1 MILDVI
7 LDALFGLAGPSWPGR
22 GSRTRMPSGPPESR
36 PLPWRL
42 AVCVSVIA
50 EAIPLLVGAWAV
62 FGFALDASKDD
73 FLFIVGAIM
82 LVAALV
88 VAGIAVAA
96 ALAALAVVRS
106 VLACRA
112 GSRGLAV
119 AAGVA
124 GLAIGLVLLAS
135 GVVETEVLWL
145 ACAGALTTSL
155 GILAPAVEGAG
166 EPPLI

>member
-1 MILDVI
+1 MIRL
-7 LDALFGLAGPSWPGR
+7 GLVER
-22 GSRTRMPSGPPESR
+22 DLPPEEIRERGVDAYDFSHDKLR
-36 PLPWRL
+36 
-42 AVCVSVIA
+42 
-50 EAIPLLVGAWAV
+50 EAAYRAV
-62 FGFALDASKDD
+62 FAFALDASKDD

-88 VAGIAVAA
+88 VAGIGVAA